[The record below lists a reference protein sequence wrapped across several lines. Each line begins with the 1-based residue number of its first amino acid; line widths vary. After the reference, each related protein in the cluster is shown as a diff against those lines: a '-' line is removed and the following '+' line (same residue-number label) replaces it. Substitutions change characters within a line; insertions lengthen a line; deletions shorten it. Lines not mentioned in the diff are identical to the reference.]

1 MTVWLE
7 HCASSPPLC
16 FLLPP
21 ASYSYN
27 FIVPGHKLPAQTVHQ
42 GDSRSFFMLN
52 FLFPRTGCANELGNP
67 SHHPSSPQVS
77 LYMNL
82 ARSSRWSPLTSLL
95 DLTAGRKIQ
104 RLTEFLSTETSL
116 QFKKKKKREIKGKT
130 FQFTEHFHSQSL
142 HFLIKKCSKFC
153 SGLCFRHA
161 AVEEVLGVF
170 FVPKM
175 IMFMQP

>member
-67 SHHPSSPQVS
+67 SHQPSSPQVS

-116 QFKKKKKREIKGKT
+116 QFKKKKKKRNKRKNIPIYWA
-130 FQFTEHFHSQSL
+130 FSQPVFA
-142 HFLIKKCSKFC
+142 FLDQKMLK
-153 SGLCFRHA
+153 
-161 AVEEVLGVF
+161 VL
-170 FVPKM
+170 
-175 IMFMQP
+175 QWALL

>member
-52 FLFPRTGCANELGNP
+52 FLFPRRGCANELSNP

-77 LYMNL
+77 LYKDL
-82 ARSSRWSPLTSLL
+82 ASSSQWSPLTSLL

-116 QFKKKKKREIKGKT
+116 QFKKKKREKKEKHSNLLSI
-130 FQFTEHFHSQSL
+130 FTASLCISWSKNAQSFAVGFIVGMQL
-142 HFLIKKCSKFC
+142 QRRFGGFFC
-153 SGLCFRHA
+153 S
-161 AVEEVLGVF
+161 
-170 FVPKM
+170 
-175 IMFMQP
+175 